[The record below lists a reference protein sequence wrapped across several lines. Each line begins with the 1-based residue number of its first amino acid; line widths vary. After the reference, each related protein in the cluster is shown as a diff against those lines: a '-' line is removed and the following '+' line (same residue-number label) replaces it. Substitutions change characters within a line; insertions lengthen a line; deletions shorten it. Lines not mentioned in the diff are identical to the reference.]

1 MAITP
6 HVNFDGSFEHRV
18 HRQGVCM
25 KGATLDHLHI
35 YCRDPEASIAFYER
49 HFGARRMGGTAS
61 ARGESLRFLLL
72 GGDTLAVS
80 GFPVGL
86 EPKDPPPARGGAYP
100 CGYGVAHIGLN
111 VPDLDAAV
119 GALEGAGVTILTAP
133 QHARGLSY
141 AYVAGPDGVIIELT
155 EYRFGRLSWAL
166 PILKGI
172 YGAGTGI
179 RNVIKRWAVRY
190 L

>member
-1 MAITP
+1 
-6 HVNFDGSFEHRV
+6 
-18 HRQGVCM
+18 M

-49 HFGARRMGGTAS
+49 NFDARPMGGTTN
-61 ARGESLRFLLL
+61 ARGESLRFVLV
-72 GGDTLAVS
+72 GGDTIAFS
-80 GFPVGL
+80 SFPPGL
-86 EPKDPPPARGGAYP
+86 EPKATPPAGDGAYP

-111 VPDLDAAV
+111 VPNLEAAV
-119 GALEGAGVTILTAP
+119 RALEEDGVTILTPP
-133 QHARGLSY
+133 QRAKGLSY

-155 EYRFGRLSWAL
+155 QYRFGRLSWAL
-166 PILKGI
+166 PLLKGV

-179 RNVIKRWAVRY
+179 RNVIKRSAVRF